1 MVLHQMSTSSDQLYL
16 RCRWEVLISG
26 PDPLCKMVALSF
38 LELGKQERFRII
50 DGNVAF
56 WGVFRKTE
64 EWFSVKFP
72 HAIYCTLREPGT
84 LKSSKCSFQD
94 VWSSAQVRD
103 SCKYAFFKGSWG
115 DWHHQLVVGLH
126 FENMNLSLGNELRN
140 TKNRLPGSTGA
151 KFQA

>member
-38 LELGKQERFRII
+38 LELGKQEPSWAI
-50 DGNVAF
+50 DGNVATKRF
-56 WGVFRKTE
+56 FEIPMSWSPWSFPTQYTVLWGNQEPSNPQSVVFKMFDLQPKLE
-64 EWFSVKFP
+64 IVASM
-72 HAIYCTLREPGT
+72 H
-84 LKSSKCSFQD
+84 SSR
-94 VWSSAQVRD
+94 VV
-103 SCKYAFFKGSWG
+103 GVM
-115 DWHHQLVVGLH
+115 VVGLH

>member
-1 MVLHQMSTSSDQLYL
+1 MVLHQMSTHQVTIACTFDADGRSWSVGQIHCAKWWPCHSWNWESRSD
-16 RCRWEVLISG
+16 
-26 PDPLCKMVALSF
+26 
-38 LELGKQERFRII
+38 RII
-50 DGNVAF
+50 DGNAALSGF
-56 WGVFRKTE
+56 SKKRGVI
-64 EWFSVKFP
+64 SVKFP

-126 FENMNLSLGNELRN
+126 FENMNLSLGNELGN